1 MLKHKKKKKQKN
13 KNKTKQNK
21 KQNKKQK
28 QKQKQIIFLPNKMFI
43 SVYHYFFHLKK
54 LKKLHNHQIIKSLV
68 LTPKQIKRCMQLSQE
83 VASNTLE
90 EGEDEAKFAWPLWVG
105 PLKIIL

>member
-1 MLKHKKKKKQKN
+1 
-13 KNKTKQNK
+13 
-21 KQNKKQK
+21 
-28 QKQKQIIFLPNKMFI
+28 
-43 SVYHYFFHLKK
+43 
-54 LKKLHNHQIIKSLV
+54 
-68 LTPKQIKRCMQLSQE
+68 MQHSQE

>member
-1 MLKHKKKKKQKN
+1 
-13 KNKTKQNK
+13 
-21 KQNKKQK
+21 
-28 QKQKQIIFLPNKMFI
+28 MFI

-68 LTPKQIKRCMQLSQE
+68 LTPKQIKRCMQHSQE